1 MKLGANRFV
10 INRLILVCW
19 AIVLASVVV
28 ACGTAS
34 TQSDRAP
41 TATETVSTDICDHG
55 DAEACKWTGRELY
68 EEASDDS
75 EFALALDHSRASCEL
90 GEPEACIDAANR
102 YRFGEGAVADDE
114 AALAYYRR
122 SCEFD
127 YRRGCRLKERF
138 DAIRSCGDDHSN
150 CMTEFNEPAS
160 VTCPEERGVILE
172 PISIPPDT
180 WEQRRW
186 ADVDELRELRT
197 SEDEPL
203 ETCQDFA
210 YERVAGLRCAS
221 GRPALE
227 DNAALAGQTRLG
239 NAGPEGRC
247 DNIVDVYD
255 VPCPEG
261 NYEVHVD
268 WYFCPDQ

>member
-10 INRLILVCW
+10 IDRLILVCL

-41 TATETVSTDICDHG
+41 TELEPVSSDICDHG
-55 DAEACKWTGRELY
+55 DAEACKWKGRELY
-68 EEASDDS
+68 ERASGDS
-75 EFALALDHSRASCEL
+75 DLAVALDYSRASCEL

-102 YRFGEGAVADDE
+102 YRFGEGAAADDE
-114 AALAYYRR
+114 AALAHYRR
-122 SCEFD
+122 SCEFG
-127 YRRGCRLKERF
+127 YQRGCRLKERF
-138 DAIRSCGDDHSN
+138 DDIRACEADASN
-150 CMTEFNEPAS
+150 CISQVEEPAP
-160 VTCPEERGVILE
+160 VTCPEERGIVPE
-172 PISIPPDT
+172 PISVPPDT

-203 ETCQDFA
+203 ETCRDFG

-227 DNAALAGQTRLG
+227 NIAARAGLARLG
-239 NAGPEGRC
+239 NIGPGGRC
-247 DNIVDVYD
+247 DNVVDVYEL
-255 VPCPEG
+255 PCPEG